1 MNDFFLPRDPKEIG
15 EIFFTKPD
23 EVTLECISIGAHP
36 EPEFKWFIDDIEIT
50 DPNAKIMTYIS
61 KNESIPSC
69 KEEKD
74 QCVITKLKYKPD
86 FKDRG
91 KIIGCEV
98 HHVFYLAED
107 KDGPEKIDTIRFFV
121 SMGGKPVSNE
131 EIQTFDELI
140 DGK

>member
-1 MNDFFLPRDPKEIG
+1 MKQVWFQIIFL
-15 EIFFTKPD
+15 F
-23 EVTLECISIGAHP
+23 S
-36 EPEFKWFIDDIEIT
+36 
-50 DPNAKIMTYIS
+50 YIS
-61 KNESIPSC
+61 KNESIPNC

-74 QCVITKLKYKPD
+74 KCVITKLKYKPD

-98 HHVFYLAED
+98 HHVFYLAKD

-121 SMGGKPVSNE
+121 NIGGKPVSNE
-131 EIQTFDELI
+131 EIQTFDGLI